1 MRTIN
6 KQGVKR
12 MYRGYLFQNLTI
24 DTIWHSGLCGRIK
37 VPFFL
42 SLSLSAYLSLSVYLC
57 ISVYVSVCLSLF
69 VCHCLFV
76 FVFLSL
82 PPFIEE
88 RPGVYWFIFQGFWT
102 FSIKFDV
109 TWGDKRSLLF
119 VITRNNIILYFYIL
133 FVEREG
139 GVVEINSSREWE
151 EEVAKDVQTQA
162 YKMRGR
168 QSKNGWNY
176 FWNENTLTN
185 IWKQQINPDQI
196 GTSVFQY
203 DTWKFYPFKLFV
215 LN

>member
-176 FWNENTLTN
+176 F
-185 IWKQQINPDQI
+185 
-196 GTSVFQY
+196 
-203 DTWKFYPFKLFV
+203 
-215 LN
+215 